1 MDKLSNAF
9 SLLAFADEDAPIA
22 SSSSSSVKQEERA
35 KNGSTEVGDYKQPL
49 VWIDLEMTGLNV
61 EVDRILEIACIVTD
75 GNLSKSVEGPD
86 LVVHQTKE
94 CMDKMGDWCQT
105 HHGASGLT
113 KKVLLSTISERQAE
127 KEVIEFI
134 KKHVGSG
141 NPLLA
146 GNSVYVDFLFLKKYM
161 PDLAALFPHVLV
173 DVSSVKALCA
183 RWFPKEKN
191 RAPAKKKNHRAMD
204 DIRESIKELK
214 YYKET
219 IFKANRAR
227 R

>member
-1 MDKLSNAF
+1 MDNLSNAF
-9 SLLAFADEDAPIA
+9 SLLAFADEDAPMA
-22 SSSSSSVKQEERA
+22 SSSSSSSGKQVERV
-35 KNGSTEVGDYKQPL
+35 NGSTEIGDYKQPL

-61 EVDRILEIACIVTD
+61 EEDRILEIACIVTD
-75 GNLSKSVEGPD
+75 GNLTKSVEGPD

-113 KKVLLSTISERQAE
+113 KKVLSSTISESQAE
-127 KEVIEFI
+127 KEVTEFI
-134 KKHVGSG
+134 KKHVGSE
-141 NPLLA
+141 NPQLA
-146 GNSVYVDFLFLKKYM
+146 GNSVYVDYLFLKKYM
-161 PDLAALFPHVLV
+161 PDLAALFPHILV
-173 DVSSVKALCA
+173 DVSSVKALCS
-183 RWFPKEKN
+183 RWFPKERR
-191 RAPAKKKNHRAMD
+191 RAPAKKNNHRAMD

-219 IFKANRAR
+219 IFKLHKAR

>member
-9 SLLAFADEDAPIA
+9 SLLAFADEDAPTAA
-22 SSSSSSVKQEERA
+22 SSSSSGIQGERV
-35 KNGSTEVGDYKQPL
+35 NEVGDFKQPL
-49 VWIDLEMTGLNV
+49 VWIDLEMTGLNI
-61 EVDRILEIACIVTD
+61 EVDRILEIACIITD
-75 GNLSKSVEGPD
+75 GTLTNSVEGPD
-86 LVVHQTKE
+86 LVVHQTKD
-94 CMDKMGDWCQT
+94 CMDQMGDWCQT
-105 HHGASGLT
+105 HHAASGLT

-127 KEVIEFI
+127 QEVIEFVR
-134 KKHVGSG
+134 KHVGSE

-146 GNSVYVDFLFLKKYM
+146 GNSVYVDYLFLKKYM

-173 DVSSVKALCA
+173 DVSSVKALCF
-183 RWFPKEKN
+183 RWFPREKR
-191 RAPAKKKNHRAMD
+191 RAPAKKNTHRAMD

-219 IFKANRAR
+219 IFKRNDAR